1 MVASGQRKDPRMNL
15 FQRKEVMNSDS
26 VSVDP
31 RGESCYPVVA
41 SFLSSPIPAVES

>member
-31 RGESCYPVVA
+31 PWGIMLSCRSV
-41 SFLSSPIPAVES
+41 LSSPIPAVES